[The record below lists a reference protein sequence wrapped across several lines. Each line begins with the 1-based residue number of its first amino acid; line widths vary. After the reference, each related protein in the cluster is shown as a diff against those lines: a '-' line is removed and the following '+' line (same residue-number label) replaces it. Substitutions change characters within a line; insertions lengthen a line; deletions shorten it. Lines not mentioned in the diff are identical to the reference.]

1 MRTDGWI
8 GAVLDGASEQLLAL
22 EQQGS
27 FPAELR
33 VSTGI
38 YRSLASLRA
47 RELSAGFPLLVLGT
61 EVIEDPELTAIE
73 FRLFP

>member
-8 GAVLDGASEQLLAL
+8 SAVLDGASEQLLAL

-33 VSTGI
+33 VSPQV

-47 RELSAGFPLLVLGT
+47 RELTAGLPLLVLGT
-61 EVIEDPELTAIE
+61 EVTNDPELTASQ
-73 FRLFP
+73 FTLRP

>member
-27 FPAELR
+27 FPVELR
-33 VSTGI
+33 VSSGV
-38 YRSLASLRA
+38 YRSLAGLRA
-47 RELSAGFPLLVLGT
+47 RELSAGLPLLVLGT
-61 EVIEDPELTAIE
+61 EVTEDPELTASE
-73 FRLFP
+73 FTLRP